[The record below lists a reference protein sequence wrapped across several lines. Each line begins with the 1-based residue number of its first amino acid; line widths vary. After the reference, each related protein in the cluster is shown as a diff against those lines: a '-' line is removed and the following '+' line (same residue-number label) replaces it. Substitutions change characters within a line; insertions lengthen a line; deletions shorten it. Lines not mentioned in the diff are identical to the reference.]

1 VSAEVNG
8 GELAGGNITTAD
20 LYRKLEDMSNLMIRL
35 EERVSVLPDH
45 EARLRLLERFRYTLL
60 GVSVTAGAAAG
71 ILSSVI
77 SALAQRHG

>member
-1 VSAEVNG
+1 MSAEVNG

-77 SALAQRHG
+77 AALAQRHG

>member
-1 VSAEVNG
+1 MSAEVNG
-8 GELAGGNITTAD
+8 ELAAGNITTAD

-77 SALAQRHG
+77 AALAQRHG

>member
-1 VSAEVNG
+1 VTADVN

-45 EARLRLLERFRYTLL
+45 EARLRMLERFRYTLL

-77 SALAQRHG
+77 AALAQRHG

>member
-77 SALAQRHG
+77 AALAQRHG